1 MNTKIDLR
9 PQKLADFIGKDVLMN
24 DLKTAIYAAIQQN
37 KPLDHILFYGY
48 PGVGKT
54 SLAHAIAN
62 ELGVQIHLTQGN
74 LLTKTTDILNLL
86 SLINEKDIVFIDE
99 IHSCPSIVL
108 ETLYSIMEDFAIDV
122 HLGKDL
128 NMKTTR
134 LKVPTFTLIAATTAF
149 GKIPQPLE
157 ERFGHLYYLSEY
169 NKDEMSAILYRN
181 AQKLKTSL
189 TVEDCWLMANYVKGV
204 PRLANR
210 LLKRV
215 IDYQIVYPK
224 TPVEEIL
231 KHMQMFDDGLSLE
244 DVHYLQVLFAHE
256 EEMGLKTLSQMLMT
270 DPQTI
275 ETKIEPF
282 LLKNQYIIKN
292 LKGRKISAK
301 GCAFIINNQLQK

>member
-1 MNTKIDLR
+1 MNNSINWR
-9 PQKLADFIGKDVLMN
+9 PQKLNDFIGKESLMN
-24 DLKTAIYAAIQQN
+24 DLKTAIIASLQQN
-37 KPLDHILFYGY
+37 KPMDHILFYGY

-54 SLAHAIAN
+54 SLAYALAN

-74 LLTKTTDILNLL
+74 LLIKTTDILNLL
-86 SLINEKDIVFIDE
+86 SLIKENDIVFIDE

-122 HLGKDL
+122 HLGRDL
-128 NMKTTR
+128 NTKTTR
-134 LKVPTFTLIAATTAF
+134 LKIPPFTLIAATTAF

-169 NKDEMSAILYRN
+169 NKGEMSAIIYHN
-181 AQKLKTSL
+181 AKKLNAL
-189 TVEDCWLMANYVKGV
+189 LNIEDCMLMANYVKGI
-204 PRLANR
+204 PRLAIR

-215 IDYQIVYPK
+215 MDYQFVYPQ
-224 TPVEEIL
+224 TSVDEIL
-231 KHMQMFDDGLSLE
+231 KKMQMFDDGLSIE
-244 DVHYLQVLFAHE
+244 DVHYLQVLYKHE
-256 EEMGLKTLSQMLMT
+256 EEMGLKTLSQILMT

-301 GCAFIINNQLQK
+301 GCAFLINNQLQK